1 MTDFSLA
8 ELKLVATQDTAP
20 CISIYMPVDRTN
32 TRPQQES
39 ARLNHF
45 LKQTEGSLR
54 HKICGGP

>member
-32 TRPQQES
+32 TRPQ
-39 ARLNHF
+39 
-45 LKQTEGSLR
+45 
-54 HKICGGP
+54 